1 MSVGL
6 NLTTG
11 GFAGLQQ
18 SVAGAIGTLT
28 APGAL
33 NATLQANPAN
43 TTTAINMTIV
53 VKGVPQGLVRSM
65 NIDEEFN
72 YQRVRAIS
80 SAVNVALIPGVYEAT
95 AQINRAFL
103 YGVTMETA
111 FGGGLRAVV
120 GKYSADP
127 DFSKFYFNIV
137 EVDNL
142 GNALA
147 TRHDCVL
154 TSVRTAYDIDGVVI
168 IQDASLLI
176 RWSDTKK

>member
-1 MSVGL
+1 MSAGL

-18 SVAGAIGTLT
+18 TIAGAIGSL
-28 APGAL
+28 APPGAL
-33 NATLQANPAN
+33 SASLQANPSN
-43 TTTAINMTIV
+43 TTTAINLTIV

-65 NIDEEFN
+65 SIDEEFN

-80 SAVNVALIPGVYEAT
+80 AAVNVALIPGVYEAT

-103 YGVTMETA
+103 YGVTLETA
-111 FGGGLRAVV
+111 FGGGLRSVI
-120 GKYSADP
+120 GKYAADP
-127 DFSKFYFNIV
+127 DFTKFYFNIV

-142 GNALA
+142 GGTIA

-154 TSVRTAYDIDGVVI
+154 TSLRKAYDIDGVVI
-168 IQDASLLI
+168 IEDASILI
-176 RWSDTKK
+176 RWSDSR